1 MDLQNRPT
9 DSSPDFRC
17 LEILLTLEDD
27 CQQSPPRCFGAWER
41 MIRVRMLAVQPL
53 MKQVFT
59 WSGASSRSEATSRQ
73 ASKLFVTNLSKENL
87 CEWFS
92 LHFREVLERV
102 KGIEPSTRSLGS
114 YCSTTELHPPAEGLG
129 LSIQMHGDK
138 GAQPGEPS
146 FLAAPGLRGAF
157 PKTAKPSRE
166 RHATLEVALKTAAP
180 VSDALTSRSKRLRL

>member
-1 MDLQNRPT
+1 M
-9 DSSPDFRC
+9 
-17 LEILLTLEDD
+17 
-27 CQQSPPRCFGAWER
+27 
-41 MIRVRMLAVQPL
+41 
-53 MKQVFT
+53 
-59 WSGASSRSEATSRQ
+59 
-73 ASKLFVTNLSKENL
+73 
-87 CEWFS
+87 
-92 LHFREVLERV
+92 

-114 YCSTTELHPPAEGLG
+114 YCSTTELHPPTEGLG

-180 VSDALTSRSKRLRL
+180 VSDVVPLRSKRFAVSALEFSKLPSLHAQNGGVYPEPVEGPLSV